1 MENHFNHI
9 RGPPLNV
16 TIFIMHVC
24 NCVMGATPMG
34 LSILPFKVSK
44 LEFSE
49 LWCICVPE
57 SMF

>member
-1 MENHFNHI
+1 MENYFYHI

-16 TIFIMHVC
+16 TILLRM
-24 NCVMGATPMG
+24 CVMRAMPIR
-34 LSILPFKVSK
+34 LSILHFEGSK

-49 LWCICVPE
+49 LWCISVPE